1 MKKITVFLGAA
12 TKMHTHAAVGR
23 FLDEL
28 RSWNDVECESL
39 VLSNF
44 RLGTC
49 RGCQLCFARGE
60 EHCPMKD
67 DRDLL
72 IGKMMAS
79 DGVVFATPNYSFQ
92 LSALMKLFLDR
103 LGFMFHRPRFF
114 GKTFTSITSQ
124 GIYGGKKI
132 ERYLNFVGM
141 GLGFNTVK
149 GAYFTAFEPMAESE
163 QRVVDETLAQQSLEF
178 HKTLMKPSFP
188 APSLF
193 MLMAFR
199 MPRTSMKLELDE
211 RSFDYRYYRDK
222 GWLESEYFYPVRLGP
237 VKKLMGKVFDSIQAK
252 RTGKILRTKPR
263 SDSEMKME
271 VQS

>member
-1 MKKITVFLGAA
+1 LSKLG
-12 TKMHTHAAVGR
+12 G
-23 FLDEL
+23 
-28 RSWNDVECESL
+28 VETEI
-39 VLSNF
+39 VRLSEY
-44 RLGTC
+44 RIGTC
-49 RGCQLCFARGE
+49 LGCKQCFGKGE
-60 EHCPMKD
+60 DACPLKD
-67 DRDLL
+67 DRDEL
-72 IGKMMAS
+72 IAKIAAS

-124 GIYGGKKI
+124 GIYGGRKI

-149 GAYFTAFEPMAESE
+149 GTYFTAFEPMADVEK
-163 QRVVDETLAQQSLEF
+163 RKIDETLAQQSREF
-178 HKTLMKPSFP
+178 HKILMKPALP

-193 MLMAFR
+193 MLMGFR
-199 MPRTSMKLELDE
+199 MPRTSMKLELDD
-211 RSFDYRYYRDK
+211 RSFDYRYYKDQ
-222 GWLESEYFYPVRLGP
+222 GWLESDYFYPVRLGP

-263 SDSEMKME
+263 SDSEIPKE